1 MKADVERTESHYIHR
16 WKTMAARQG
25 MALLF
30 AIFVMAVTS
39 ALVVAMTN
47 TQMIRYSALRN
58 TRDWEEARYLAEAGL
73 HHAFSELEA
82 DFAWSQGIA
91 NQEFPIGSGRFY
103 SVEVQDDANGDR
115 LVRSIGISGS
125 FRRTL
130 DATIKQGG

>member
-58 TRDWEEARYLAEAGL
+58 TRDSEDARYLAEARV
-73 HHAFSELEA
+73 HHAFS
-82 DFAWSQGIA
+82 GVRTNIA
-91 NQEFPIGSGRFY
+91 
-103 SVEVQDDANGDR
+103 
-115 LVRSIGISGS
+115 
-125 FRRTL
+125 
-130 DATIKQGG
+130 